1 MEKQIAWTDASVA
14 IVVDNAGSF
23 QYTATV
29 PADGEVLTPTFTRLE
44 H

>member
-1 MEKQIAWTDASVA
+1 MLGSWTVS

-29 PADGEVLTPTFTRLE
+29 PADGEVLTPTFTRLG